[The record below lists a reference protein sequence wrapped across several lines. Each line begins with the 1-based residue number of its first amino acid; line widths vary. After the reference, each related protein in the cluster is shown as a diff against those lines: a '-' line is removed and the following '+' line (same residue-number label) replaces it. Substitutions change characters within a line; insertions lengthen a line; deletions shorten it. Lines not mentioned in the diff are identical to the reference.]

1 MRSACRKWLFWKA
14 YLLISVVGFLALV
27 VVEVPAFLE
36 AIRIDQQ
43 RVAEILDQRRR
54 IITGA
59 LTRVLDHRERI
70 LNASSREEAG
80 VLLAQ
85 IRDRNPSIPGILAM
99 GLLDSD
105 ASRPGS
111 WGVVMEGVRGAGTG
125 LLEIAT
131 DPVVASTLEVV
142 GRTRSPRI
150 TPLFHPKGAADTNQV
165 LVALLSPVSPG
176 TRGWPVPTGGVFLIV
191 ADVRQWAQE
200 ANIPA
205 SLRILGC
212 FLGNEP
218 DNGVVVDVD
227 GQTDDPGPP
236 PMGRVGI
243 ELDPKHRGL
252 LARGVPELPVFTPR
266 PAAKTGD
273 VRPPSSAIQAVIH
286 IEDFGESR
294 FRCYVG
300 PSPALYASRSRLA
313 VLRSFP
319 IRAARVLFFGF
330 LLSVI
335 WTVFQADRQQMRQ
348 LNDAQQTIQR
358 LDLHKTLIQQELHD
372 HIIQN
377 LTLLG
382 IRLAAAHPASPE
394 GFQKFRETTLA
405 QLDYLRGELRRL
417 LREGTERVDSFDEM
431 VLQVQSICRRM
442 EEQSGARCQVTSA
455 NPLRDRT
462 HPGDPLPDLPVHPG
476 ARRERHPARC
486 CQERQGPRGGAH
498 GGIPA
503 DGPGHGRWKG
513 LRSGDV
519 RRRVRPPEHGCLRAE
534 VEGHPRV
541 PACEPARNGHRAA
554 DAARVDPGKT
564 LTRCVPPTVGRGFGR
579 KVDVMTDSHEDRIPR

>member
-1 MRSACRKWLFWKA
+1 MNSALPLNEPSRLLRDIWRLIRSACRKWLFWKA
-14 YLLISVVGFLALV
+14 YILISIVGLLALLL
-27 VVEVPAFLE
+27 VEVPAFLE

-54 IITGA
+54 IITGV

-70 LNASSREEAG
+70 LTASSREEAG
-80 VLLAQ
+80 VLLGQ
-85 IRDRNPSIPGILAM
+85 VRDRNPSFPGIMAM

-105 ASRPGS
+105 ASRPGT
-111 WGVVMEGVRGAGTG
+111 WGVVMEGVRGAGLG
-125 LLEIAT
+125 LLEIAK
-131 DPVVASTLEVV
+131 DPVVAATLDVV

-165 LVALLSPVSPG
+165 LVALLSPVSPSS
-176 TRGWPVPTGGVFLIV
+176 RGWQVPPGGVFLII

-227 GQTDDPGPP
+227 GQMDDSGPP

-243 ELDPKHRGL
+243 ELDPEHRGL
-252 LARGVPELPVFTPR
+252 LATGVPELPMFTPR
-266 PAAKTGD
+266 PATKTGN
-273 VRPPSSAIQAVIH
+273 VRPPSSAIQAVIQ
-286 IEDFGESR
+286 IEDFGDSR

-348 LNDAQQTIQR
+348 LNEAQQTIQR
-358 LDLHKTLIQQELHD
+358 LDLHRTLIQQELHD

-417 LREGTERVDSFDEM
+417 LRQGTERVDSFNEM
-431 VLQVQSICRRM
+431 ILQVQSICRRM

-455 NPLRDRT
+455 NPSGIEPTPEILFRT
-462 HPGDPLPDLPVHPG
+462 CRFIQELVGNAIRHGVAKNIRVHVEAHMVEALLVVRVTDDGKGFDPATCAVGFGLQSMG
-476 ARRERHPARC
+476 AFARKSKGTLEF
-486 CQERQGPRGGAH
+486 QRVSPRGMAVELRM
-498 GGIPA
+498 PL
-503 DGPGHGRWKG
+503 G
-513 LRSGDV
+513 LTQV
-519 RRRVRPPEHGCLRAE
+519 RL
-534 VEGHPRV
+534 
-541 PACEPARNGHRAA
+541 
-554 DAARVDPGKT
+554 
-564 LTRCVPPTVGRGFGR
+564 
-579 KVDVMTDSHEDRIPR
+579 